1 MTIMVRAIIRPEKA
15 AGVMQALWN
24 EGYPAVTKIDVFGRG
39 RQGGL
44 KIGNVVYDELPKVC
58 LMLVV
63 PESEKHFVIQTILA
77 NARTGDK
84 GAPGDG
90 KIFVTAVEES
100 YTISRGTQDY
110 VHKTKTTK
118 PLATV

>member
-15 AGVMQALWN
+15 AEVMQALWN

-63 PESEKHFVIQTILA
+63 PESEKRFVIQTILA
-77 NARTGDK
+77 NTTWKVRAIAGR
-84 GAPGDG
+84 
-90 KIFVTAVEES
+90 KIKNW
-100 YTISRGTQDY
+100 SRLF
-110 VHKTKTTK
+110 K
-118 PLATV
+118 